1 MAVDFKD
8 YIVVFGDKDE
18 VTEEPPCG
26 LWYLKEEFRGFELM
40 RQKEIRDI
48 YADESNFV
56 FNGEYVQ
63 GLPHGQSFT
72 EGAKYDGRFW
82 IMKRDL
88 KNGYTFIPLIQKS
101 LDSIKGSQF
110 FDYIS
115 TNDGQLL
122 EDKARVLLSG
132 YYLDKYSKTYT
143 VESIVQCIK
152 ELSVLGISGTLTSV
166 RELLD
171 NGYDKD
177 QVIGWHLAKVMDVL
191 DWEEQSVQSQVN
203 LYKKETLDYNRWLKI
218 LSYIKAKKKLY
229 EIDMSS
235 FFNLDFGNSAQN
247 NIDSLP
253 VDLTSPRYQGTRSQ
267 YINVFLRMSA
277 VEIEKEDFYRE
288 VRYDHSLKYPSRFS
302 KPPEFNFNN
311 GGGISLSGR
320 GVFNPNDKKD
330 EAEKFGD
337 TKMIELMNA
346 FNVADKAFADFQEE
360 NKDKIY
366 VSTIG
371 GDIQFGLYIKSVG
384 YPYLGLLNS
393 LEKVRWDAHEWYA
406 TMVDRIEP
414 YAVFLYRTKLRK
426 ITAGAVGNINVYNK
440 LKEQKD
446 IVEMWRSRC
455 VENGW
460 TGSSVDSYYLAE
472 SIFNSM
478 AKDIYDEALANTPLG
493 SLAPMNFTK
502 VELLYRIDSVLKF
515 NELLPVERF
524 ILSKQ
529 LTTDGYGQVDNKFLE
544 GKVVRKVYKTFVTD
558 LYAVSHRDSSFM
570 KAGASK
576 EILSR
581 ESEMLEELKLK
592 QSPWSLQDV
601 FVNVTGGPDKVMT
614 IVREM
619 FPKYGQYWEIG
630 IHDMPLSF
638 RMFSQ
643 IEGDRLNVPPNE
655 IKLRVKSIPQ
665 LHDIIESV
673 RGQFGPGEI
682 AYEFDGGKWTV
693 SELAVIICYRIMF
706 DIDTLA
712 IL

>member
-1 MAVDFKD
+1 VAVDFKD

-40 RQKEIRDI
+40 RQKDIRDI
-48 YADESNFV
+48 YDDESNFV
-56 FNGEYVQ
+56 FNGGYVQ
-63 GLPHGQSFT
+63 GLPYGQSFT
-72 EGAKYDGRFW
+72 EGAKYNERFW
-82 IMKRDL
+82 SMKRDL

-101 LDSIKGSQF
+101 LDSVKGSQF
-110 FDYIS
+110 FNYLN
-115 TNDGQLL
+115 TNDGKFL
-122 EDKARVLLSG
+122 EDKVKVLVSG
-132 YYLDKYSKTYT
+132 YYLDKYGKTYS
-143 VESIVQCIK
+143 VELIVQCIK

-218 LSYIKAKKKLY
+218 LNYIKAKKKLY
-229 EIDMSS
+229 ETDMSS
-235 FFNLDFGNSAQN
+235 SFNLDFGNSAQN
-247 NIDSLP
+247 NIDSIP
-253 VDLTSPRYQGTRSQ
+253 VDLTSPRYQGTKSQ

-277 VEIEKEDFYRE
+277 
-288 VRYDHSLKYPSRFS
+288 
-302 KPPEFNFNN
+302 
-311 GGGISLSGR
+311 
-320 GVFNPNDKKD
+320 
-330 EAEKFGD
+330 
-337 TKMIELMNA
+337 
-346 FNVADKAFADFQEE
+346 
-360 NKDKIY
+360 
-366 VSTIG
+366 
-371 GDIQFGLYIKSVG
+371 
-384 YPYLGLLNS
+384 
-393 LEKVRWDAHEWYA
+393 
-406 TMVDRIEP
+406 
-414 YAVFLYRTKLRK
+414 
-426 ITAGAVGNINVYNK
+426 
-440 LKEQKD
+440 
-446 IVEMWRSRC
+446 
-455 VENGW
+455 
-460 TGSSVDSYYLAE
+460 
-472 SIFNSM
+472 
-478 AKDIYDEALANTPLG
+478 
-493 SLAPMNFTK
+493 TK

-529 LTTDGYGQVDNKFLE
+529 LTTNGYGQVDNKFLE

-558 LYAVSHRDSSFM
+558 LYAVSHRDSSSM
-570 KAGASK
+570 KVGASK
-576 EILSR
+576 EVLSR

-601 FVNVTGGPDKVMT
+601 FVNVTGGPDKVRT

-619 FPKYGQYWEIG
+619 FPKYGQCWEIG

-643 IEGDRLNVPPNE
+643 NEGDRLNVPPNE

-682 AYEFDGGKWTV
+682 AYEFDGGRWTV